1 MQGGLRET
9 VQKWTMSQVYRR
21 SSISLDIELTQIFP
35 GTRGIGNCPE
45 KYGHYDEGPAVRHES
60 P

>member
-1 MQGGLRET
+1 MHGGLREIGKN
-9 VQKWTMSQVYRR
+9 V
-21 SSISLDIELTQIFP
+21 SLVPGGTSDQEVGRLRGPQIFP